1 MLADLTPWN
10 IFWDILWFFFLF
22 LWLVILFHIIGDLM
36 RDHETS
42 GAVKAIWAVA
52 LIFLPFITV
61 FIYLIARGSGMA
73 ERAQAAQAQA
83 QQQMDEYVKSA
94 SGGSSAAEEIDK
106 AKKLL
111 DAGTITQA
119 DFDKI
124 KARALA

>member
-42 GAVKAIWAVA
+42 GVVKAIWAIA

-61 FIYLIARGSGMA
+61 FVYLIARGSGMA
-73 ERAQAAQAQA
+73 ERAQAAATR
-83 QQQMDEYVKSA
+83 QQEQFSKYVQSTTGGGSA
-94 SGGSSAAEEIDK
+94 SEEIDK

-111 DAGTITQA
+111 DAGTITQD

>member
-1 MLADLTPWN
+1 MFADLSVWN
-10 IFWDILWFFFLF
+10 LFWDMLWFFFLF
-22 LWLVILFHIIGDLM
+22 LWIVLLFHIIGDLF

-42 GAVKAIWAVA
+42 GVVKAIWAIA

-61 FIYLIARGSGMA
+61 FIYLIVRGSGMA
-73 ERAQAAQAQA
+73 QRSQAAQAQA
-83 QQQMDEYVKSA
+83 QAQFDEYVKSTA
-94 SGGSSAAEEIDK
+94 GGGSAAEEIDK

-111 DAGTITQA
+111 DAGTITQD